1 MRHPEYTSHS
11 RVYLGAILALVC
23 WLGWFGFAR
32 GDEPSRFLQI
42 DAESCAKLDDK
53 NLQVGPPD
61 ADLVVA
67 CADLNRRAIL
77 GQKFSGGPG
86 ALALLVAGA
95 ILVYVVLGVPM
106 RSVAGLLGQPT
117 SRSTVVLSIETPFA
131 LVMRLS
137 AGLAALAILSLP
149 FGIAGGCLVMLAA
162 TILSLRN
169 LRITPPE
176 SKTDPAPSTLSVV
189 LADVTNDVYAS
200 AVGVLGLALLARRD
214 PLWLAAGIALAL
226 AASIPTVIAARR
238 RFRREP
244 TARLA
249 TTGALA
255 ALFGATALADPD
267 LSPFLADAWTPTFT
281 SAAIFAL
288 IVLGAGW
295 RALANLHSTAA

>member
-1 MRHPEYTSHS
+1 M
-11 RVYLGAILALVC
+11 LALVC
-23 WLGWFGFAR
+23 WLGWVGFAR
-32 GDEPSRFLQI
+32 ADQPSPFLQI

-61 ADLVVA
+61 ADLVGA

-106 RSVAGLLGQPT
+106 RSVAGLLRKPT
-117 SRSTVVLSIETPFA
+117 FRSTVVLSIETPVGVV
-131 LVMRLS
+131 LRLS
-137 AGLAALAILSLP
+137 AGLAALVILSLP

-162 TILSLRN
+162 TILSLRD
-169 LRITPPE
+169 IHTTTPE
-176 SKTDPAPSTLSVV
+176 SKRDPAPSTLSIV
-189 LADVTNDVYAS
+189 LADLINDVYAS
-200 AVGVLGLALLARRD
+200 AAGVLGLALLARRD
-214 PLWLAAGIALAL
+214 PLWLATGIALAL
-226 AASIPTVIAARR
+226 AASVPTVIAARR
-238 RFRREP
+238 RLRREP
-244 TARLA
+244 TVRLA

-267 LSPFLADAWTPTFT
+267 LPPFLADAWMPTLA

-295 RALANLHSTAA
+295 RARANLRSTASAG